1 MALLNRKQVVS
12 LLVEGTEGTA
22 VVPIASGGGFNTFN
36 TSFAPDIEMYERDP
50 FRASLGRLASIAGV
64 KTATVG
70 FETEMVASTAGN
82 VGDVT
87 SSAAD
92 YPPFHNLMLAS
103 GYEAVLVDSYALTS
117 LSGTFV
123 AGETLEDDDSSD
135 RVEVCALTT
144 KSGDGLLYVETGG
157 TAAGIGGMVGPCTGQ
172 TSEATGSLG
181 SFTENAGILYKPSST
196 LPLVSYTV
204 GVFNDGLRHRVK
216 GCRGNVTFS
225 ASTGQPCR
233 MAFEFMG
240 PFADSA
246 DIDLPTPTYPTRV
259 PPSLLSAGLTVHGD
273 TLIID
278 SFEVATNNEL
288 SVRRSANDA
297 AGAISTKITKR
308 GFSGSIDPEVELVA
322 NHDFITKL
330 TSNTEGLLDFDVAG
344 GSGGAGNRFKI
355 QGPNCSYSGVSGG
368 ERGGI
373 STYSMDLSL
382 NESSIGDND
391 FRLLCY

>member
-12 LLVEGTEGTA
+12 LLVESTEGTA
-22 VVPIASGGGFNTFN
+22 VTPIASGGGFNTFN
-36 TSFAPDIEMYERDP
+36 TSFAPDVEMYERDP
-50 FRASLGRLASIAGV
+50 FRSSLGRLASIAGV

-82 VGDVT
+82 VGDPA

-103 GYEAVLVDSYALTS
+103 GYEAVLVDSYTIGS
-117 LSGTFV
+117 LVGTFV
-123 AGETLEDDDSSD
+123 AGETIEDDSGS
-135 RVEVCALTT
+135 EEAVCALTT
-144 KSGDGLLYVETGG
+144 KSGDTTLYVEAGG
-157 TAAGIGGMVGPCTGQ
+157 TVLSLGGTGA
-172 TSEATGSLG
+172 TSEATA
-181 SFTENAGILYKPSST
+181 SFSSQVSDVGILYKPSST

-233 MAFEFMG
+233 MAFEFVG
-240 PFADSA
+240 PFEDSA
-246 DIDLPTPTYPTRV
+246 DITLITPTYPTRV

-273 TLIID
+273 TLIVD

-308 GFSGSIDPEVELVA
+308 GFTGSIDPEVELVA
-322 NHDFITKL
+322 DHDFITKL
-330 TSNTEGLLDFDVAG
+330 TANTEGLLDFVVAG
-344 GSGGAGNRFKI
+344 GSGGAANRFRI
-355 QGPNCSYSGVSGG
+355 QGPNCSYSGASGG

>member
-12 LLVEGTEGTA
+12 LLVESTEGTA
-22 VVPIASGGGFNTFN
+22 VTPIASGGGFNTFN
-36 TSFAPDIEMYERDP
+36 TSFAPDVEMYERDP

-82 VGDVT
+82 VGDPA

-103 GYEAVLVDSYALTS
+103 GYAAVLVDSYAITS
-117 LSGTFV
+117 LSGIFV
-123 AGETLEDDDSSD
+123 AGESIEDDGSGLL
-135 RVEVCALTT
+135 EVCALTS
-144 KSGDGLLYVETGG
+144 KAADSILYVETGG
-157 TAAGIGGMVGPCTGQ
+157 AAAGGAGMLGPCTGL
-172 TSEATGSLG
+172 TSGATADLG
-181 SFTENAGILYKPSST
+181 VVTENVGILYKPSST

-233 MAFEFMG
+233 MAFEFVG
-240 PFADSA
+240 PFEDSQ
-246 DIDLPTPTYPTRV
+246 DITLITPTYPTRV
-259 PPSLLSAGLTVHGD
+259 PPSLLSAGLTVHTD
-273 TLIID
+273 TLIVD
-278 SFEVATNNEL
+278 SFEIATNNEL

-308 GFSGSIDPEVELVA
+308 GFTGSIDPEVELVA
-322 NHDFITKL
+322 DHDFITKL
-330 TSNTEGLLDFDVAG
+330 TSNTEGLLDFVVAG
-344 GSGGAGNRFKI
+344 GSGGAANRFRI
-355 QGPNCSYSGVSGG
+355 QGPNCSYSGASGG

-382 NESSIGDND
+382 NEASIGDND